1 MPTNGN
7 VCRVSL
13 STYAYS
19 NAYKGMR
26 LQLPN
31 LVLIEAIC
39 RAIEGKLLR
48 TSQIFKGYKDLQTAT
63 NNYSLTL
70 GQGGFGSVYQGSL
83 PDGTQLAVKKLEGV
97 GQGKKEFGAE
107 VSIIGNIHHLHLAL
121 LRGFCAEG
129 SHRLLVYDYMANGS
143 LDNRIFKK
151 NNGEFILDWE
161 TRFNIHC
168 CDIKPENVLLDTSY
182 LAKVSDFGLAKLMTR
197 EQSHVFPKLRETH
210 GYLAP
215 ESITNCPISEKSD
228 VCSYG
233 MLLLEIIGGRIGG
246 RKNYDPTETSE
257 NFPSYAFKMLEEGKM
272 RDILDTKLGKDEAD
286 TRVHIHYGCS
296 VVHTGRYVFE
306 TINDEGCPNA

>member
-7 VCRVSL
+7 ICRVSL

-39 RAIEGKLLR
+39 RAIGGKLLR

-83 PDGTQLAVKKLEGV
+83 PDGTQLAVKKLEGI

-107 VSIIGNIHHLHLAL
+107 DFQEKQWRIHIGLGDKIQHTLCTTKGLAYLH
-121 LRGFCAEG
+121 E
-129 SHRLLVYDYMANGS
+129 
-143 LDNRIFKK
+143 
-151 NNGEFILDWE
+151 
-161 TRFNIHC
+161 HC
-168 CDIKPENVLLDTSY
+168 DSKFGHCDIKPENVLLDTSY

-215 ESITNCPISEKSD
+215 EWITNYPISEKSD
-228 VCSYG
+228 VYNYG
-233 MLLLEIIGGRIGG
+233 MLLLEIIGG

-257 NFPSYAFKMLEEGKM
+257 NFPSYAFKMLEEGKL

-286 TRVHIHYGCS
+286 TRLHIHYGCS